1 MPTFDIVEI
10 EPTLTQETINA
21 AQYLEECNRLER
33 CYTAAEAGSGYSVTV
48 RPARA
53 GEASGCYI
61 VRANGNLQILGYSL
75 DIPEDLQDLR
85 EAAWELYC
93 SDKF

>member
-61 VRANGNLQILGYSL
+61 VRANGN
-75 DIPEDLQDLR
+75 IPEDLQDLR